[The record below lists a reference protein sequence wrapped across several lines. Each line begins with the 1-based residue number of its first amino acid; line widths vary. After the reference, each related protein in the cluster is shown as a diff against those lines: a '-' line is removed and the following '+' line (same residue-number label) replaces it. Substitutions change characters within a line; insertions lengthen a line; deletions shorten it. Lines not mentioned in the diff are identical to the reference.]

1 MYFSHDLSLFLAKL
15 DTVAYC
21 TMQVTTT
28 KGQHTAAKARWNSH
42 DVDARRYAAFRAA
55 SKV

>member
-1 MYFSHDLSLFLAKL
+1 MYFSHDLNLFLAKL

-28 KGQHTAAKARWNSH
+28 KGQHTAAKARLNSH
-42 DVDARRYAAFRAA
+42 DVDASRYAAFRAA
-55 SKV
+55 SRV